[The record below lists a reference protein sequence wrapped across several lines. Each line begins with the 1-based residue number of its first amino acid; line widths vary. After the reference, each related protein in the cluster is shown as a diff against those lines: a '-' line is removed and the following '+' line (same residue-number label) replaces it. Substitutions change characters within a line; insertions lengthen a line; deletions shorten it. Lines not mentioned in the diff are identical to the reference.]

1 MCSQTPVL
9 LLTMVN
15 VALQAY
21 VQPYRQLY
29 VNILETITLVDIILL
44 ITSVLIIDY
53 KVVSTACKQLMLSVI
68 NFRLRYLMVI
78 KHYLLLSVA

>member
-1 MCSQTPVL
+1 MYSQAPVL

-53 KVVSTACKQLMLSVI
+53 KVVSTACE
-68 NFRLRYLMVI
+68 
-78 KHYLLLSVA
+78 

>member
-1 MCSQTPVL
+1 MYSQAPVL

-53 KVVSTACKQLMLSVI
+53 KVVSIACE
-68 NFRLRYLMVI
+68 
-78 KHYLLLSVA
+78 

>member
-1 MCSQTPVL
+1 MYSQTPVL
-9 LLTMVN
+9 LLTMIN

-53 KVVSTACKQLMLSVI
+53 KVVSTACE
-68 NFRLRYLMVI
+68 
-78 KHYLLLSVA
+78 

>member
-1 MCSQTPVL
+1 MGSQTPVL

-15 VALQAY
+15 VALHAY

-53 KVVSTACKQLMLSVI
+53 KVVSTACE
-68 NFRLRYLMVI
+68 
-78 KHYLLLSVA
+78 

>member
-1 MCSQTPVL
+1 MYSQAPVL

-44 ITSVLIIDY
+44 ITNVLIIDY
-53 KVVSTACKQLMLSVI
+53 KVVSTACE
-68 NFRLRYLMVI
+68 
-78 KHYLLLSVA
+78 

>member
-1 MCSQTPVL
+1 ML

-29 VNILETITLVDIILL
+29 VNILETVILVDIILL
-44 ITSVLIIDY
+44 ITSAPITDY
-53 KVVSTACKQLMLSVI
+53 KVVSTVCE
-68 NFRLRYLMVI
+68 
-78 KHYLLLSVA
+78 